1 MSEERS
7 GGRPAPGHR
16 PRDGPAEG
24 RRSPRI
30 DAHHHLWD
38 VETGGF
44 DWPTPEHGPIYRTF
58 TAADLEPLLEEGAI
72 DGTIIVQ
79 NANTLAD
86 TDSMLAVAAAAPW
99 VRGVVGWVPLD
110 DPVAAVTALG
120 ERAGPTLVGVRHLI
134 HYEPDPDWLL
144 RPAVL
149 AGLREV
155 ASRGLTFDVVAV
167 FPNHLRHVPTLADAL
182 PDLTLVIDHL
192 AKPPYRR
199 AGWDTWREQVAA
211 AAQRPNVVAKVS
223 GLTTA
228 VGLGWTVEELW
239 PALEVALEA
248 FGAGRLLFGSDWP
261 VCLLASSYA
270 AHLEALE
277 RVIGGLTPDER
288 AAIMGGTATRVYRLA
303 DPERRRA

>member
-1 MSEERS
+1 MSDERLAV
-7 GGRPAPGHR
+7 GPEPGHWQDGAAGDGKR
-16 PRDGPAEG
+16 P
-24 RRSPRI
+24 PRI

-38 VETGGF
+38 VESGAY
-44 DWPTPEHGPIYRTF
+44 DWPTPEQGPIYRTF
-58 TAADLEPLLEEGAI
+58 TAADLEPLLVEGAI

-79 NANTLAD
+79 TANTLAD
-86 TDSMLAVAAAAPW
+86 TDSMLAVAAATPW
-99 VRGVVGWVPLD
+99 VRGVVAWVPLD

-120 ERAGPTLVGVRHLI
+120 ERADQVLVGVRHLI

-149 AGLREV
+149 AGLREA
-155 ASRGLTFDVVAV
+155 ASLRLTFDVVAV
-167 FPNHLRHVPTLADAL
+167 FPDHLRHVPTLADAL

-199 AGWDTWREQVAA
+199 VGWETWRDQLVAA
-211 AAQRPNVVAKVS
+211 ARRPNVAAKIS

-228 VGLGWTVEELW
+228 AGPGWTREELW

-248 FGAGRLLFGSDWP
+248 FGADRLLFGSDWP

-277 RVIGGLTPDER
+277 GLIGTLAADDR
-288 AAIMGGTATRVYRLA
+288 SAIMGGTAARVYRLA
-303 DPERRRA
+303 DRP

>member
-1 MSEERS
+1 MREEWS
-7 GGRPAPGHR
+7 DGRPARGQWPDGAAVDGQR
-16 PRDGPAEG
+16 P
-24 RRSPRI
+24 PRI

-38 VETGGF
+38 VESGAY
-44 DWPTPEHGPIYRTF
+44 DWPTPDEGPIYRTF
-58 TAADLEPLLEEGAI
+58 TPADLEPLLVEGAI
-72 DGTIIVQ
+72 DGTVIVQ
-79 NANTLAD
+79 TVNTLAD

-110 DPVAAVTALG
+110 DPVATLTALG
-120 ERAGPTLVGVRHLI
+120 ERAGPALLGVRHLI
-134 HYEPDPDWLL
+134 HHEPDPDWLL
-144 RPAVL
+144 RPAVM

-155 ASRGLTFDVVAV
+155 ARRGLAFDVVAV
-167 FPNHLRHVPTLADAL
+167 FPDHLRHVPTLADAL

-199 AGWDTWREQVAA
+199 AGWEVWREQVVAA
-211 AAQRPNVVAKVS
+211 ARRPNVAAKIS

-228 VGLGWTVEELW
+228 AGPGWTREELW

-248 FGAGRLLFGSDWP
+248 FGADRLVFGSDWP

-277 RVIGGLTPDER
+277 GLIGGLTMDER
-288 AAIMGGTATRVYRLA
+288 AAIMGGTAARVYKPA
-303 DPERRRA
+303 DRR